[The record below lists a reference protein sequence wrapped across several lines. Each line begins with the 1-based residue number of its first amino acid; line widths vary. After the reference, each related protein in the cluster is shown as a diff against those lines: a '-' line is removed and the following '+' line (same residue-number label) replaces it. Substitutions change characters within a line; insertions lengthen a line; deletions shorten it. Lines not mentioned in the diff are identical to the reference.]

1 MHVACDRNE
10 RAYLH
15 QFQTQNHHGSAMLED
30 VRAISITTFCK
41 IFPLSTPNRAKK
53 GLNTPL
59 ATPSMPS
66 SRNFEALSLF
76 FHTFLYNL
84 PCNKTSDLSSPFE
97 VKWSSSPITVDY
109 PTNVSHIK
117 FVLVGSLKT
126 WKQRRAYTEAWWRP
140 NENRGNIF
148 LDSPPSEEFL
158 PWPETSPHL
167 QVNEDATKLAV
178 YPKLANPIEARIFRS
193 VLDSFRLGDNKNVRW
208 FVIADDDTLFF
219 VDNLVEV
226 LAKYDHAKHYYIG
239 MYSELLY
246 QTFLSPLIWLMG
258 GAGYALSY
266 SLVEGLAPLMDDCL
280 ERYPFMHTSDY
291 LSFLCLSDL
300 GIGLTVESGIH
311 QIDLLGDIS
320 GILSSHPQSPIV
332 TLHHFDNIDP
342 LFPSKNCTESI
353 NHLMEAAKVDQS
365 RLAQQTICYHR
376 PTNCC

>member
-1 MHVACDRNE
+1 M
-10 RAYLH
+10 
-15 QFQTQNHHGSAMLED
+15 
-30 VRAISITTFCK
+30 
-41 IFPLSTPNRAKK
+41 
-53 GLNTPL
+53 
-59 ATPSMPS
+59 
-66 SRNFEALSLF
+66 
-76 FHTFLYNL
+76 
-84 PCNKTSDLSSPFE
+84 
-97 VKWSSSPITVDY
+97 DY

-239 MYSELLY
+239 MYSEAVISNFPFSFDMAY
-246 QTFLSPLIWLMG
+246 G
-258 GAGYALSY
+258 GRWICF
-266 SLVEGLAPLMDDCL
+266 E
-280 ERYPFMHTSDY
+280 
-291 LSFLCLSDL
+291 
-300 GIGLTVESGIH
+300 
-311 QIDLLGDIS
+311 
-320 GILSSHPQSPIV
+320 
-332 TLHHFDNIDP
+332 
-342 LFPSKNCTESI
+342 LFPGRRTRAI
-353 NHLMEAAKVDQS
+353 DG
-365 RLAQQTICYHR
+365 
-376 PTNCC
+376 